1 MDIEK
6 DVDKITA
13 KFPDESRRY
22 KWRFDSLRKSYT
34 EYIEKSKPLTYYIK
48 KFNKQKGLR
57 YLEVS
62 TEDDLHRLLYNAI
75 DKDLRK
81 WVEKEGAYKFINQIK
96 FETKTKQKETLIQKT
111 LVSQFENI
119 LFKRDLRQFDVL
131 REVEVLNGEKV
142 DFLIKYGFIGPI
154 MIEIKLSSNSGFVN
168 NKKGII
174 EYKKKLEGYLAKTN
188 STKGLY
194 VIFNDSF
201 DRKFDEKIKKYKIE
215 YDNSQIKVVGIDCM
229 VEYVKK

>member
-1 MDIEK
+1 
-6 DVDKITA
+6 
-13 KFPDESRRY
+13 
-22 KWRFDSLRKSYT
+22 
-34 EYIEKSKPLTYYIK
+34 
-48 KFNKQKGLR
+48 
-57 YLEVS
+57 LEVS